1 MNRQAQSR
9 QPSPNP
15 SAGDTGAAANSGAAG
30 YGMSSIDAGDAAKH
44 ASNMAAG
51 DTGAASASVAAGDTG
66 AATNSGAAGDNV
78 KYPDADNAAKPA
90 NHPAAGDT
98 GAATNS
104 GAAGD
109 TAKPVSTGADANPIS
124 AGGAGGAGDG
134 GAAGRLRA
142 LMDEIIQC
150 RLCPRLVEYRELIG
164 QRKRAAYADWDY
176 WARPVPSFG
185 DPTAPLLLLGLAPAA
200 HGGNRTGRVFTGD
213 SSATFLTGAM
223 HQAGLA
229 NQPNSDHRDDGLQFR
244 GVWVSPAV
252 RCVPPQDKPTTQ
264 EQRTCLPY
272 LVREMQSLPNLRVVL
287 ALGGIAFA
295 AALRAFSEWSGQR
308 CRAKFQHGAVYEFG
322 EGLPHLMGCYHPSP
336 RNTNTGRMTR
346 EMLLET
352 LQRAQQLSRQG

>member
-1 MNRQAQSR
+1 MNRRAPSR
-9 QPSPNP
+9 QAAPGP
-15 SAGDTGAAANSGAAG
+15 ATGDTGAAISSG
-30 YGMSSIDAGDAAKH
+30 D
-44 ASNMAAG
+44 
-51 DTGAASASVAAGDTG
+51 
-66 AATNSGAAGDNV
+66 AGDNV
-78 KYPDADNAAKPA
+78 KYADADNDEKPA
-90 NHPAAGDT
+90 STGDT

-109 TAKPVSTGADANPIS
+109 TGAAANS
-124 AGGAGGAGDG
+124 GAG
-134 GAAGRLRA
+134 GRLRA

-150 RLCPRLVEYRELIG
+150 RQCARLVEYRELIG

-185 DPTAPLLLLGLAPAA
+185 DPEAPLLLLGLAPAA

-295 AALRAFSEWSGQR
+295 AALRAFSEWGGQR

-322 EGLPHLMGCYHPSP
+322 DGLPRLLGCYHPSP

-352 LQRAQQLSRQG
+352 LQKAQQLSREG